1 MIRIAFLGCDSTHTE
16 AFANRI
22 NPLGAHFNGRAKV
35 VSIWGEDLSQATVK
49 ATALGIDR
57 VAATPADAFEGV
69 DLVMVIGRF
78 GESHFAAAMA
88 AIDAGLPTFVDKPF
102 TVNNIEAGYL
112 ATMARQRGI
121 PLASASPLR
130 FTKEVAALKSQIVK
144 DGEWECIAAACPANC
159 TDLGNDPRLDSVF
172 FYGIHGL
179 EMLLELTGHDIADA
193 AISYGNRAISVR
205 IELESGRS
213 ALFELIRNAP
223 EFYEIAAYTKAT
235 VQRLNI
241 SLDGSYYDAE
251 LEALLGGF
259 ATGGGFVSLDSSLA
273 AVELLERIEQNDPFK
288 GNAK

>member
-1 MIRIAFLGCDSTHTE
+1 MIRIAFLGCDSSHTE

-22 NPLGAHFNGRAKV
+22 NPLGALFNGRAKV

-57 VAATPADAFEGV
+57 VAATPADALEGV
-69 DLVMVIGRF
+69 DLAMVIGRF

-102 TVNNIEAGYL
+102 TVNNVEARHL
-112 ATMARQRGI
+112 ATMARKRGI
-121 PLASASPLR
+121 PLASVSPLR
-130 FTKEVAALKSQIVK
+130 FAKEVAALKSQIAT

-159 TDLGNDPRLDSVF
+159 TDLGNDPRLDSAF

-193 AISYGNRAISVR
+193 VISYGNRAISVR
-205 IELESGRS
+205 IEFESGRS

-223 EFYEIAAYTKAT
+223 EFYEIAAYTKVTA
-235 VQRLNI
+235 QRLNI
-241 SLDGSYYDAE
+241 SLDGSYYEAE

-259 ATGGGFVSLDSSLA
+259 ATGGGFISLDSSLA

>member
-1 MIRIAFLGCDSTHTE
+1 VIRIAFLGCDSTHTE

-22 NPLGAHFNGRAKV
+22 NPLGAPFNGRAKV
-35 VSIWGEDLSQATVK
+35 VSIWGEDLSQATAK

-57 VAATPADAFEGV
+57 VAATPAEAVEGV

-78 GESHFAAAMA
+78 GDSHFAATTA
-88 AIDAGLPTFVDKPF
+88 ALNAGLPTFVDKPF
-102 TVNNIEAGYL
+102 TVNSVESRHL
-112 ATMARQRGI
+112 AAIARQRGI

-130 FTKEVAALKSQIVK
+130 FAKEVATLKSQIAT
-144 DGEWECIAAACPANC
+144 DGGWECIAAACPANC
-159 TDLGNDPRLDSVF
+159 TDLGNDPRLDSAF

-205 IELESGRS
+205 IEFESGRS

-223 EFYEIAAYTKAT
+223 EFYEIAVYTKAT
-235 VQRLNI
+235 AQRLNI
-241 SLDGSYYDAE
+241 SLDSSYYEAE
-251 LEALLGGF
+251 LDALLGDF
-259 ATGGGFVSLDSSLA
+259 ATGGGFVSLESTLA